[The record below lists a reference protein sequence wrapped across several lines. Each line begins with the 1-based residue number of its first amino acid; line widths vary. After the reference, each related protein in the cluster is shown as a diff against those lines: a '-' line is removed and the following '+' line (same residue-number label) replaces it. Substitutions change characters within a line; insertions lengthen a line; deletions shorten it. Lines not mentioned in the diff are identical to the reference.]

1 MPKLN
6 NAVIRIIYCSYHVT
20 HHDSDMTFQHN
31 LVSSSEINE
40 NPNDTI
46 WLQIETSIILD
57 NNIILDIFNP
67 RKDDKKED
75 KIIDELISL
84 GFNSQKIREKNLE
97 FLV

>member
-40 NPNDTI
+40 NPNDT
-46 WLQIETSIILD
+46 
-57 NNIILDIFNP
+57 
-67 RKDDKKED
+67 R
-75 KIIDELISL
+75 
-84 GFNSQKIREKNLE
+84 
-97 FLV
+97 

>member
-40 NPNDTI
+40 NPNDTR

-67 RKDDKKED
+67 RKDDKKDTATQSVSNTVTYPPLET
-75 KIIDELISL
+75 II
-84 GFNSQKIREKNLE
+84 F
-97 FLV
+97 